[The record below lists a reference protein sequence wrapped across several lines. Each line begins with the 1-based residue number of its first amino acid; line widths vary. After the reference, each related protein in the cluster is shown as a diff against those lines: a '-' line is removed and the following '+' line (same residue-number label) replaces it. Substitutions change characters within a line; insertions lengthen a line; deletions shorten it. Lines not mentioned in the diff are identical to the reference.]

1 MSALPKHSNTCEGI
15 KFTSEKVHSEPEHEV
30 SIVQGEAK
38 VMEITS
44 NSSSTDGNHV
54 NLKATKTEMTK
65 EDKMGE
71 SGESSHYP
79 EKVMEL

>member
-1 MSALPKHSNTCEGI
+1 MSTLPKHSSTCEGI
-15 KFTSEKVHSEPEHEV
+15 KFTSVVHSEPEHEV
-30 SIVQGEAK
+30 SIVQSEAK

-44 NSSSTDGNHV
+44 NSTSTDGDHD